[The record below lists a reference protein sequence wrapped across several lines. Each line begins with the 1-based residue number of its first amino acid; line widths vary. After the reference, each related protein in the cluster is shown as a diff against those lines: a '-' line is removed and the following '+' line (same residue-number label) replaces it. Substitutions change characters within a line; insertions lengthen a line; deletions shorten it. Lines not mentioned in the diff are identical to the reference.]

1 MLSMGF
7 LQRTCGITTF
17 AGVAPRVG
25 MASMSTGN
33 RHSLPPTNSYDGI
46 VCDMDGVL
54 WRGQEE
60 ISRSIDALNVLK
72 HRGKSIVFV
81 TNSSS
86 KTRIAIARRLSS
98 LGYDAKTSDIITAG
112 SVTADFLYD
121 ELVAN
126 LILPT
131 AEKKS
136 KAKVFMIGNSAL
148 KDELE
153 SRNFE
158 VLYVPDNS
166 SVSLDE
172 EELVH
177 CQKSLVDDVKAVVVG
192 VDLSFTYRKLSIG
205 GLYLQGG
212 SRKFV
217 TTNPD
222 NCNRVSNGAMHPEAG
237 SLAAALQSLSG
248 IKPTVCGKP
257 SRIIVEHV
265 LKQLQSSNPRR
276 LLMVGDRLDTDIAFA
291 NTARFSSCLVLSGV
305 TTEEEAEEQFS
316 GACDARKT
324 PDFLARDLW
333 DMVSPLSTE
342 DMRMLAEF
350 KKGKINASPCTV

>member
-1 MLSMGF
+1 MMSMGF

-25 MASMSTGN
+25 MASMSTSSRN
-33 RHSLPPTNSYDGI
+33 TLPPTNSYDGI

-60 ISRSIDALNVLK
+60 IPRSIDALNVLK

-86 KTRIAIARRLSS
+86 KTRTAIARRLNS
-98 LGYDAKTSDIITAG
+98 LGYDVNTSDIITSS

-126 LILPT
+126 LILPA
-131 AEKKS
+131 AERKN

-148 KDELE
+148 KEELE

-158 VLYVPDNS
+158 VLSVPDNS
-166 SVSLDE
+166 PVTLDE

-177 CQKSLVDDVKAVVVG
+177 CHKSLVDDVKAVVVG
-192 VDLSFTYRKLSIG
+192 VDLSFSYRKLSIG

-212 SRKFV
+212 GKKFV

-222 NCNRVSNGAMHPEAG
+222 NGNRVSSGAMHPETG

-248 IKPTVCGKP
+248 IKPIVCGKP

-265 LKQLQSSNPRR
+265 LRQLQSSNPRR

-316 GACDARKT
+316 SACDARKT

-333 DMVSPLSTE
+333 DMVLPLSTE
-342 DMRMLAEF
+342 DMRMLDDS
-350 KKGKINASPCTV
+350 KKGKINASPAV

>member
-1 MLSMGF
+1 MMSMGF
-7 LQRTCGITTF
+7 LHRTCGISTF

-25 MASMSTGN
+25 MASLSTGN
-33 RHSLPPTNSYDGI
+33 IRSLPPTNSYDGI

-54 WRGQEE
+54 WRGREE

-86 KTRIAIARRLSS
+86 KTRSAIAQRLSA
-98 LGYDAKTSDIITAG
+98 LGYDANFSDIITSS

-121 ELVAN
+121 ELIAK
-126 LILPT
+126 LILSS
-131 AEKKS
+131 AAGKKNTT
-136 KAKVFMIGNSAL
+136 KVFMIGNSAL
-148 KDELE
+148 KEELE
-153 SRNFE
+153 ARNFE
-158 VLYVPDNS
+158 VLSVPDNS
-166 SVSLDE
+166 PVSLDE
-172 EELVH
+172 EELVD

-192 VDLSFTYRKLSIG
+192 VDQAFSFRKLSIG

-212 SRKFV
+212 ARKFV

-222 NCNRVSNGAMHPEAG
+222 NGNRLSSGAMHPETG

-265 LKQLQSSNPRR
+265 LKQLQSRNPRR

-305 TTEEEAEEQFS
+305 TTQEEAEEQMNGPS
-316 GACDARKT
+316 DTRKT
-324 PDFLARDLW
+324 PDFLASDLW
-333 DMVSPLSTE
+333 DMVSPVSIE
-342 DMRMLAEF
+342 DMRMLEESN
-350 KKGKINASPCTV
+350 KVRINSSPIV